1 MQNLKPEASSMRYVA
16 RAVREPEKGG
26 FQTRPYIGM
35 VLTILIVLCGVG
47 ADAAV
52 AFVADFAEGL
62 RIGVGEAGEHTVES
76 FAYGF
81 YGGRGVV
88 VGPA

>member
-26 FQTRPYIGM
+26 LKPRPYIGM